1 MNKPILILI
10 LIFIISCSSNDGK
23 EAIISDQSLYENNLL
38 EDYEL
43 YKKANDYIASG
54 QLDLALIELDKLEVL
69 FPSSKYASKG
79 MLITAYIHF
88 LDEDYEK
95 TRAIAESYKKY
106 YPGSKD
112 RVYAN
117 YLEAMTYYVLIKKS
131 QYSQKNSEL
140 AIQNFNFILNA
151 FPNSK
156 YEIDIIT
163 KIQIIENTLAEHKL
177 STAKFYL
184 NKKNINASLVY
195 LKDIFYNYNTSLSIE
210 ETLYLLV
217 KIYDLIDEIEIAK
230 SYASIL
236 AYNFPESKW
245 YKLSYNLINNI
256 DEDLSGDEK
265 WYEKYNPIKI
275 FINKQEVDDFEIQRI
290 D

>member
-1 MNKPILILI
+1 MYKAILIFTS
-10 LIFIISCSSNDGK
+10 IFIISCSSNDK
-23 EAIISDQSLYENNLL
+23 EDIISDQSLYENNLL

-43 YKKANDYIASG
+43 YEKANDYIASD

-88 LDEDYEK
+88 LEEEYEK

-131 QYSQKNSEL
+131 QYSQKNYEL

-256 DEDLSGDEK
+256 DEDLSNDDK
-265 WYEKYNPIKI
+265 WFEKYNPIKI

>member
-1 MNKPILILI
+1 VYKAILIFI
-10 LIFIISCSSNDGK
+10 SIFIISCSSNDK
-23 EAIISDQSLYENNLL
+23 EDIISDQSLYENNLL

-43 YKKANDYIASG
+43 YEKANGYIASG

-88 LDEDYEK
+88 LDEEYEK

-177 STAKFYL
+177 SAAKFYL

-256 DEDLSGDEK
+256 DEDLSNDDK
-265 WYEKYNPIKI
+265 WFEKYNPIKI

>member
-1 MNKPILILI
+1 MYKAILIFI
-10 LIFIISCSSNDGK
+10 SIFIISCSSNDK
-23 EAIISDQSLYENNLL
+23 EDIISDQSLYENNLL

-43 YKKANDYIASG
+43 YEKANDYIASD

-195 LKDIFYNYNTSLSIE
+195 LKDIFYNYNTSLSIK

-256 DEDLSGDEK
+256 DEDLSTDDK
-265 WYEKYNPIKI
+265 WFEKYNPIKI
-275 FINKQEVDDFEIQRI
+275 FINKQDVDDFEIQRI

>member
-1 MNKPILILI
+1 MYKAILIFI
-10 LIFIISCSSNDGK
+10 SIFIISCSSNDK
-23 EAIISDQSLYENNLL
+23 EDIISDQSLYENNLL

-43 YKKANDYIASG
+43 YEKANDYIASG

-69 FPSSKYASKG
+69 FPSSKFASKG

-88 LDEDYEK
+88 LDEEYEK

-217 KIYDLIDEIEIAK
+217 KL
-230 SYASIL
+230 
-236 AYNFPESKW
+236 N
-245 YKLSYNLINNI
+245 NLL
-256 DEDLSGDEK
+256 D
-265 WYEKYNPIKI
+265 
-275 FINKQEVDDFEIQRI
+275 Q
-290 D
+290 

>member
-1 MNKPILILI
+1 
-10 LIFIISCSSNDGK
+10 
-23 EAIISDQSLYENNLL
+23 
-38 EDYEL
+38 
-43 YKKANDYIASG
+43 
-54 QLDLALIELDKLEVL
+54 
-69 FPSSKYASKG
+69 

-88 LDEDYEK
+88 LDEEYEK

-177 STAKFYL
+177 SAAKFYL

-210 ETLYLLV
+210 ETLYLMV
-217 KIYDLIDEIEIAK
+217 KIYDLINETEIAK

-256 DEDLSGDEK
+256 DEDLSGDDK
-265 WYEKYNPIKI
+265 WFEKYNPIKI

>member
-1 MNKPILILI
+1 MYKAILVSIS
-10 LIFIISCSSNDGK
+10 IFIISCSSNDK
-23 EAIISDQSLYENNLL
+23 EDIVSDQSLYENNLL

-43 YKKANDYIASG
+43 YEKANNYIASN

-69 FPSSKYASKG
+69 FPSSRYASKG
-79 MLITAYIHF
+79 MLVTAYIHF
-88 LDEDYEK
+88 LDEEYEK
-95 TRAIAESYKKY
+95 TRAIAESYKNY

-117 YLEAMTYYVLIKKS
+117 YLEAMTYYVLIKKP
-131 QYSQKNSEL
+131 QYSQKNSKL

-163 KIQIIENTLAEHKL
+163 KIQIIENTLAEHSL

-184 NKKNINASLVY
+184 NKKNINASLMY
-195 LKDIFYNYNTSLSIE
+195 LKEIFNNYNTSSSIE

-217 KIYDLIDEIEIAK
+217 KIYHLIDEIELAK
-230 SYASIL
+230 NYASIL

-245 YKLSYNLINNI
+245 YKLSFNLINDI
-256 DEDLSGDEK
+256 DEELKKDDK
-265 WYEKYNPIKI
+265 WFEKYNPIKI
-275 FINKQEVDDFEIQRI
+275 FIREEKEDNFEIQRI

>member
-1 MNKPILILI
+1 MYKAILIFI
-10 LIFIISCSSNDGK
+10 TFFIISCSSNDK
-23 EAIISDQSLYENNLL
+23 EDIFSDQILYESNLL

-43 YKKANDYIASG
+43 YEKANNHITSNK
-54 QLDLALIELDKLEVL
+54 LDLALFELNKLEVL
-69 FPSSKYASKG
+69 FPTSKYANKSI
-79 MLITAYIHF
+79 LLRAYIHF
-88 LDEDYEK
+88 LEEDYEK
-95 TRAIAESYKKY
+95 TRAISESYKEY

-117 YLEAMTYYVLIKKS
+117 YLEAMTYYVLIKKP
-131 QYSQKNSEL
+131 QYSQKNSKL
-140 AIQNFNFILNA
+140 AKQNFNFILNA

-163 KIQIIENTLAEHKL
+163 KIQVIDNNLAANKL
-177 STAKFYL
+177 DIAKFYL
-184 NKKNINASLVY
+184 NKKNINGALNY
-195 LKDIFYNYNTSLSIE
+195 LKDIFNNYSASLSIE

-217 KIYDLIDEIEIAK
+217 KIYDLIDERELAK

-236 AYNFPESKW
+236 AYNFPESRW

-256 DEDLSGDEK
+256 DEDLENNDK
-265 WYEKYNPIKI
+265 WFEKYNPIKI
-275 FINKQEVDDFEIQRI
+275 FINEQEADNFEIQRI

>member
-1 MNKPILILI
+1 VFKVILIFI
-10 LIFIISCSSNDGK
+10 SIFIISCSSNDK
-23 EAIISDQSLYENNLL
+23 EDIISDQSLYENNLL

-43 YKKANDYIASG
+43 YEKANNYIALD

-69 FPSSKYASKG
+69 FPSSRYASKG

-195 LKDIFYNYNTSLSIE
+195 LKDIFYNYNTSLSIK

-245 YKLSYNLINNI
+245 YKLSYNLINDI
-256 DEDLSGDEK
+256 DQDLSGDDK
-265 WYEKYNPIKI
+265 WFEKYNPIKI

>member
-1 MNKPILILI
+1 MYKAILIFLS
-10 LIFIISCSSNDGK
+10 IFIISCSSNDK
-23 EAIISDQSLYENNLL
+23 EDIISDQSLYENNLL

-43 YKKANDYIASG
+43 YEKANDYIASD

-88 LDEDYEK
+88 LDEEYEK

-245 YKLSYNLINNI
+245 YKLSYNLINKI
-256 DEDLSGDEK
+256 DEDLSGDDK
-265 WYEKYNPIKI
+265 WFEKYNPIKI

>member
-1 MNKPILILI
+1 MYKAILIFI
-10 LIFIISCSSNDGK
+10 SIFIISCSSNDK
-23 EAIISDQSLYENNLL
+23 EDIISDQSLYENNLL

-43 YKKANDYIASG
+43 YEKANDYIASD

-79 MLITAYIHF
+79 MLITAYIYF
-88 LDEDYEK
+88 LDEEYEK

-256 DEDLSGDEK
+256 DEDLSGDDK
-265 WYEKYNPIKI
+265 WFEKYNPIKI

>member
-1 MNKPILILI
+1 MYKAILIFI
-10 LIFIISCSSNDGK
+10 TFFIISCSSNDK
-23 EAIISDQSLYENNLL
+23 EDIASDQSLYESNLL
-38 EDYEL
+38 NDYGL
-43 YKKANDYIASG
+43 YEKANSYISSNKF
-54 QLDLALIELDKLEVL
+54 DLALIELNKLEVL
-69 FPSSKYASKG
+69 FPTSKYANKSI
-79 MLITAYIHF
+79 LLRAYIHF
-88 LDEDYEK
+88 IEEDYEK
-95 TRAIAESYKKY
+95 TRAIAESYKRL

-117 YLEAMTYYVLIKKS
+117 YLEAMTYYVLIKKP
-131 QYSQKNSEL
+131 QYSQKNSKL
-140 AIQNFNFILNA
+140 AIQYFNFILNA

-163 KIQIIENTLAEHKL
+163 KIQVIDNNLAANKL
-177 STAKFYL
+177 DIAKFYL
-184 NKKNINASLVY
+184 NKKNINGALNY
-195 LKDIFYNYNTSLSIE
+195 LKDIFNNYSTSLSIE

-217 KIYDLIDEIEIAK
+217 KIYDLIDEKELAK

-256 DEDLSGDEK
+256 DEDLENNYK
-265 WYEKYNPIKI
+265 WFEKYNPIKI
-275 FINKQEVDDFEIQRI
+275 FINEQEADDFEIQRI

>member
-1 MNKPILILI
+1 MYKAILIFI
-10 LIFIISCSSNDGK
+10 SIFIISCSSNDK
-23 EAIISDQSLYENNLL
+23 EDIISDQSLYENNLL

-43 YKKANDYIASG
+43 YEKANDYIASD

-88 LDEDYEK
+88 LDEEYEK

-117 YLEAMTYYVLIKKS
+117 YLEAMTYYVLIKKP

-177 STAKFYL
+177 SAAKFYL

-217 KIYDLIDEIEIAK
+217 NIYNLIDEIEIAK

>member
-1 MNKPILILI
+1 MYKAILIFI
-10 LIFIISCSSNDGK
+10 SIFIISCSSNDK
-23 EAIISDQSLYENNLL
+23 EDIISDQSLYENNLL

-43 YKKANDYIASG
+43 YEKANDYIATD

-88 LDEDYEK
+88 LDEEYEK
-95 TRAIAESYKKY
+95 TRAIAESYIKY

-256 DEDLSGDEK
+256 DEDLSGDDK
-265 WYEKYNPIKI
+265 WFEKYNPIKI

>member
-1 MNKPILILI
+1 MYKAILVSIS
-10 LIFIISCSSNDGK
+10 IFIISCSSNDK
-23 EAIISDQSLYENNLL
+23 EDIVSDQSLYENNLL

-43 YKKANDYIASG
+43 YEKANNYIASN

-79 MLITAYIHF
+79 MLVTAYIHF
-88 LDEDYEK
+88 LDEEYEK
-95 TRAIAESYKKY
+95 TRAIAESYKNY

-117 YLEAMTYYVLIKKS
+117 YLEAMTYYVLIKKP
-131 QYSQKNSEL
+131 QYSQKNSKL

-163 KIQIIENTLAEHKL
+163 KIQIIENTLAEHSL

-184 NKKNINASLVY
+184 NKKNINASLMY
-195 LKDIFYNYNTSLSIE
+195 LKEIFNNYNTSSSIE

-217 KIYDLIDEIEIAK
+217 KIYHLIDEIELAK
-230 SYASIL
+230 NYASIL

-245 YKLSYNLINNI
+245 YKLSFNLINDI
-256 DEDLSGDEK
+256 DEELKKDDK
-265 WYEKYNPIKI
+265 WFEKYNPIKI
-275 FINKQEVDDFEIQRI
+275 FIKEEKEDNFEIQRI

>member
-1 MNKPILILI
+1 MYKAILIFI
-10 LIFIISCSSNDGK
+10 SIFIISCSSNDK
-23 EAIISDQSLYENNLL
+23 EDIISDQSLYENNLL

-43 YKKANDYIASG
+43 YEKANGYIASG

-88 LDEDYEK
+88 LDEEYEK

-151 FPNSK
+151 YPNSK

-177 STAKFYL
+177 SAAKFYL

-217 KIYDLIDEIEIAK
+217 KIYDLINEIEIAK
-230 SYASIL
+230 NYASIL

-256 DEDLSGDEK
+256 DEDLSSDDR
-265 WYEKYNPIKI
+265 WFEKYNPIKI

>member
-1 MNKPILILI
+1 MYKAILIFI
-10 LIFIISCSSNDGK
+10 SIFIISCSSNDK
-23 EAIISDQSLYENNLL
+23 EDIISDQSLYENNLL

-43 YKKANDYIASG
+43 YEKANDYIASD

-88 LDEDYEK
+88 LDEEYEK

-195 LKDIFYNYNTSLSIE
+195 LKDIFYNYNTSISIE

-256 DEDLSGDEK
+256 DEDLSGDDK
-265 WYEKYNPIKI
+265 WFEKYNPIKI

>member
-1 MNKPILILI
+1 MYKAILILI
-10 LIFIISCSSNDGK
+10 SIFIISCSSNDK
-23 EAIISDQSLYENNLL
+23 EDIISDQSLYENNLL
-38 EDYEL
+38 EDYEI
-43 YKKANDYIASG
+43 YEKANDYIASD

-88 LDEDYEK
+88 LDKEYEK

-177 STAKFYL
+177 SAAKFYL

-256 DEDLSGDEK
+256 DEDLSNDDK
-265 WYEKYNPIKI
+265 WFEKYNPIKI

>member
-1 MNKPILILI
+1 M
-10 LIFIISCSSNDGK
+10 
-23 EAIISDQSLYENNLL
+23 ELYE
-38 EDYEL
+38 
-43 YKKANDYIASG
+43 KANGYIASG

-88 LDEDYEK
+88 LDEEYEK

-177 STAKFYL
+177 SAAKFYL

-245 YKLSYNLINNI
+245 HKLSYNLINNI
-256 DEDLSGDEK
+256 DEDISGDDK
-265 WYEKYNPIKI
+265 WLEKYNPIKI
-275 FINKQEVDDFEIQRI
+275 IINKQEVDDFQIQR
-290 D
+290 

>member
-1 MNKPILILI
+1 VYKAILIFI
-10 LIFIISCSSNDGK
+10 SIFIISCSSNDK
-23 EAIISDQSLYENNLL
+23 EDIISDQSLYENNLL

-43 YKKANDYIASG
+43 YEKANDYIASG

-69 FPSSKYASKG
+69 FPSSKFASKG

-88 LDEDYEK
+88 LDEEYEK

-256 DEDLSGDEK
+256 DEDLSGDDK
-265 WYEKYNPIKI
+265 WFEKYNPIKI

>member
-1 MNKPILILI
+1 MYKAILIFI
-10 LIFIISCSSNDGK
+10 LIFIISCSSNDK
-23 EAIISDQSLYENNLL
+23 EDIISDQSLYENNLL

-43 YKKANDYIASG
+43 YEKANDYIASD

-88 LDEDYEK
+88 LDEEYEK
-95 TRAIAESYKKY
+95 TRAISESYKKY

-117 YLEAMTYYVLIKKS
+117 YLEAMTYYVLIKKP
-131 QYSQKNSEL
+131 QYSQKNSKL

-245 YKLSYNLINNI
+245 YKLSYNLINDI
-256 DEDLSGDEK
+256 DQDLSGDDK
-265 WYEKYNPIKI
+265 WFEKYNPIKI

>member
-1 MNKPILILI
+1 MYKAILIFI
-10 LIFIISCSSNDGK
+10 SIFIISCSSNDK
-23 EAIISDQSLYENNLL
+23 EDIISDQSLYENNLL

-43 YKKANDYIASG
+43 YEKANDYIASD

-88 LDEDYEK
+88 LGEEYEK

-210 ETLYLLV
+210 ETLYLIV
-217 KIYDLIDEIEIAK
+217 KIYDLINETEIAK
-230 SYASIL
+230 NYASIL

-245 YKLSYNLINNI
+245 YKLSYNIINNI
-256 DEDLSGDEK
+256 DEDLSDDDK
-265 WYEKYNPIKI
+265 WFEKYNPIKI

>member
-1 MNKPILILI
+1 MYKAILIFI
-10 LIFIISCSSNDGK
+10 SIFIISCSSNDK
-23 EAIISDQSLYENNLL
+23 EDIISDQSLYKNNLL

-43 YKKANDYIASG
+43 YEKANDYIAAD

-117 YLEAMTYYVLIKKS
+117 YLEAMTYYVLIKKP

-140 AIQNFNFILNA
+140 AIQYFNFILNA

-184 NKKNINASLVY
+184 NKKNINASLLY
-195 LKDIFYNYNTSLSIE
+195 LKEIFNNFNTSLSIE

-217 KIYDLIDEIEIAK
+217 KIYDLIDENEIAK

-256 DEDLSGDEK
+256 DEDLSGNDK
-265 WYEKYNPIKI
+265 WFEKYNPIKI
-275 FINKQEVDDFEIQRI
+275 FVNKQEADDFEIQRI

>member
-1 MNKPILILI
+1 MYKAILIFI
-10 LIFIISCSSNDGK
+10 SIFIISCSSNDK
-23 EAIISDQSLYENNLL
+23 EDIISDQSLYENNLL

-43 YKKANDYIASG
+43 YEKANDYIASG

-210 ETLYLLV
+210 EALYLLV

-245 YKLSYNLINNI
+245 YKLSYNLINDI
-256 DEDLSGDEK
+256 DQDLSGDDK
-265 WYEKYNPIKI
+265 WFEKYNPIKI

>member
-1 MNKPILILI
+1 VFKVILIFI
-10 LIFIISCSSNDGK
+10 SIFIISCSSNDK
-23 EAIISDQSLYENNLL
+23 EDIISDQSLYENNLL

-43 YKKANDYIASG
+43 YEKANNYIASD

-69 FPSSKYASKG
+69 FPSSRYASKG

-210 ETLYLLV
+210 EALYLLV

-256 DEDLSGDEK
+256 DEDLSGDDK
-265 WYEKYNPIKI
+265 WFEKYNPIKI

>member
-1 MNKPILILI
+1 MYKAILIFI
-10 LIFIISCSSNDGK
+10 SIFIISCSSNDK
-23 EAIISDQSLYENNLL
+23 EDIISDQSLYENNLL

-43 YKKANDYIASG
+43 YEKANDYIDAD

-88 LDEDYEK
+88 LDEEYEK

-156 YEIDIIT
+156 YEVDIIT

-210 ETLYLLV
+210 ETLYLIV
-217 KIYDLIDEIEIAK
+217 KIYDLINETEIAK

-256 DEDLSGDEK
+256 DEDLSGDDK
-265 WYEKYNPIKI
+265 WFEKYNPIKI

>member
-1 MNKPILILI
+1 MYKAILIFLS
-10 LIFIISCSSNDGK
+10 IFIISCSSNDK
-23 EAIISDQSLYENNLL
+23 EDIISDQSLYENNLL

-43 YKKANDYIASG
+43 YEKANDYIASN

-256 DEDLSGDEK
+256 DEDLSGDDK
-265 WYEKYNPIKI
+265 WFEKYNPIKI

>member
-1 MNKPILILI
+1 VYKAILIFI
-10 LIFIISCSSNDGK
+10 SIFIISCSSNDK
-23 EAIISDQSLYENNLL
+23 EDIISDQSLYENNLL

-43 YKKANDYIASG
+43 YEKANDYIASD

-88 LDEDYEK
+88 LDKEYEK

-256 DEDLSGDEK
+256 DEDLSGDDK
-265 WYEKYNPIKI
+265 WFEKYNPIKI

>member
-1 MNKPILILI
+1 MYKAILIFI
-10 LIFIISCSSNDGK
+10 SIFIISCSSNDK
-23 EAIISDQSLYENNLL
+23 EDIISDQSLYENNLL

-43 YKKANDYIASG
+43 YEKANDYIASD

-88 LDEDYEK
+88 LDEEYEK

-256 DEDLSGDEK
+256 DEDLSGDDK
-265 WYEKYNPIKI
+265 WFEKYNPIKI

>member
-1 MNKPILILI
+1 MYKVILILI
-10 LIFIISCSSNDGK
+10 SIFIISCSSNDK
-23 EAIISDQSLYENNLL
+23 EDIITDQNLYENNLL
-38 EDYEL
+38 EDFEL
-43 YKKANDYIASG
+43 YKKANDYITSN
-54 QLDLALIELDKLEVL
+54 QFDLALIELDKLEIL

-95 TRAIAESYKKY
+95 TRAIAENYKRY

-112 RVYAN
+112 KVYAN
-117 YLEAMTYYVLIKKS
+117 YLEAMTYYILIKKS
-131 QYSQKNSEL
+131 EYSQKNSEI
-140 AIQNFNFILNA
+140 AIQKFNFILKA

-195 LKDIFYNYNTSLSIE
+195 LKDIYNNFNTSLSME

-217 KIYDLIDEIEIAK
+217 KIYHLIDEKELAK
-230 SYASIL
+230 KYASIL

-245 YKLSYNLINNI
+245 YKLSYSLINDL
-256 DEDLSGDEK
+256 DEDLIRNNK
-265 WYEKYNPIKI
+265 WFEKYNPIKI
-275 FINKQEVDDFEIQRI
+275 FIKEQKEDDFEIRRI

>member
-1 MNKPILILI
+1 MYKAILVSIS
-10 LIFIISCSSNDGK
+10 IFIISCSSNDK
-23 EAIISDQSLYENNLL
+23 EDIVSDQSLYENNLL

-43 YKKANDYIASG
+43 YEKANNYIASN

-69 FPSSKYASKG
+69 FPSSRYASKG
-79 MLITAYIHF
+79 MLVTAYIHF
-88 LDEDYEK
+88 LDEEYEK
-95 TRAIAESYKKY
+95 TRAIAESYKNY

-117 YLEAMTYYVLIKKS
+117 YLEAMTYYVLIKKP
-131 QYSQKNSEL
+131 QYSQKNSKL

-163 KIQIIENTLAEHKL
+163 KIQIIENTLAEHSL

-184 NKKNINASLVY
+184 NKKNINASLMY
-195 LKDIFYNYNTSLSIE
+195 LKEIFNNYNTSSSIE

-217 KIYDLIDEIEIAK
+217 KIYHLIDEIELAK
-230 SYASIL
+230 NYASIL

-245 YKLSYNLINNI
+245 YKLSFNLINDI
-256 DEDLSGDEK
+256 DEELKKNNK
-265 WYEKYNPIKI
+265 WFEKYNPIKI
-275 FINKQEVDDFEIQRI
+275 FIKEEKEDNFEIQRI

>member
-1 MNKPILILI
+1 MYKAILIFI
-10 LIFIISCSSNDGK
+10 SIFIISCSSNDK
-23 EAIISDQSLYENNLL
+23 EDIISDQSLYENNLL

-43 YKKANDYIASG
+43 YEKVNDYIASD

-88 LDEDYEK
+88 LDEEYEK

-163 KIQIIENTLAEHKL
+163 KIQIIENTLAEHNL

-184 NKKNINASLVY
+184 NKKNINASLIY
-195 LKDIFYNYNTSLSIE
+195 LKDIFNNYSTSLSIE

-245 YKLSYNLINNI
+245 YKLSYNLINDI
-256 DEDLSGDEK
+256 DEDLSGDDK
-265 WYEKYNPIKI
+265 WFEKYNPIKI

>member
-1 MNKPILILI
+1 MYKAILIFI
-10 LIFIISCSSNDGK
+10 SIFIISCSSNDK
-23 EAIISDQSLYENNLL
+23 EDIISDQSLYENNLL

-43 YKKANDYIASG
+43 YEKANDYIASD

-88 LDEDYEK
+88 LDEEYEK

-217 KIYDLIDEIEIAK
+217 KIYDLLDEIEIAK

-245 YKLSYNLINNI
+245 YKFSYNLINNI
-256 DEDLSGDEK
+256 DEDLSGDDK
-265 WYEKYNPIKI
+265 WFEKYNPIKI

>member
-1 MNKPILILI
+1 MYKAILVSIS
-10 LIFIISCSSNDGK
+10 IFIISCSSNDK
-23 EAIISDQSLYENNLL
+23 EDIVSDQSLYENNLL

-43 YKKANDYIASG
+43 YEKANNYIASN

-79 MLITAYIHF
+79 MLVTAYIHF
-88 LDEDYEK
+88 LDEEYEK
-95 TRAIAESYKKY
+95 TRAIAESYKNY
-106 YPGSKD
+106 YPGSED

-117 YLEAMTYYVLIKKS
+117 YLEAMTYYVLIKKP
-131 QYSQKNSEL
+131 QYSQKNSKL

-163 KIQIIENTLAEHKL
+163 KIQIIENTLAEHSL

-184 NKKNINASLVY
+184 NKKNINASLMY
-195 LKDIFYNYNTSLSIE
+195 LKEIFNNYNTSSSIE

-217 KIYDLIDEIEIAK
+217 KIYHLIDEIELAK
-230 SYASIL
+230 NYASIL

-245 YKLSYNLINNI
+245 YKLSFNLINDI
-256 DEDLSGDEK
+256 DEEFKKDDK
-265 WYEKYNPIKI
+265 WFQKYNPIKI
-275 FINKQEVDDFEIQRI
+275 FIKEEKEDNFEIQRI

>member
-1 MNKPILILI
+1 MYKAILIFI
-10 LIFIISCSSNDGK
+10 SIFIISCSSNDK
-23 EAIISDQSLYENNLL
+23 EDIISDQSLYENNLL

-43 YKKANDYIASG
+43 YEKANDYIASD

-69 FPSSKYASKG
+69 FPSSRYASKG

-88 LDEDYEK
+88 LDEEFEK

-256 DEDLSGDEK
+256 DEDLSGDDK
-265 WYEKYNPIKI
+265 WFEKYNPIKI

>member
-1 MNKPILILI
+1 MYKAILIFI
-10 LIFIISCSSNDGK
+10 SIFIISCSSNDK
-23 EAIISDQSLYENNLL
+23 EDIISDQSLYENNLL

-43 YKKANDYIASG
+43 YEKANDYIASD

-88 LDEDYEK
+88 LDEEYEK

-140 AIQNFNFILNA
+140 AIQKFNFILNA
-151 FPNSK
+151 FANSK

-245 YKLSYNLINNI
+245 YKFSYNLINNI
-256 DEDLSGDEK
+256 DEDLSGDDK
-265 WYEKYNPIKI
+265 WFEKYNPIKI
-275 FINKQEVDDFEIQRI
+275 FINKQELDDFEIQRI